1 MPYVLAEY
9 GRAMPERDWWLRTL
23 LVLQRPRAV
32 FPALRSD
39 DERDLEA
46 RAEPILA
53 LIFLAGIAGV
63 LSTDSFS
70 RILDDFELDGLGV
83 AVVAFVAGGI
93 YGFAAYFAIGFL
105 VYAGARAAGSSLSY
119 QRARHVLA
127 FACVPLAFS
136 LIVWPVRLAVYGE
149 DTFRSG
155 GLDSGAGSHFFE
167 AIEYAALAW
176 CAALLLLGL
185 RTVEGWSWARATLA
199 SLPPLAMLAVA
210 LARVAGLL

>member
-1 MPYVLAEY
+1 V
-9 GRAMPERDWWLRTL
+9 ERDWWLRTL

-32 FPALRSD
+32 FATLRSD

-70 RILDDFELDGLGV
+70 RILDDFEIDGLGL
-83 AVVAFVAGGI
+83 AVVAFVSGGI
-93 YGFAAYFAIGFL
+93 YGAFAYFAIGFL

-119 QRARHVLA
+119 RRARHVLA

-136 LIVWPVRLAVYGE
+136 LIAWPVRLAVYGE
-149 DTFRSG
+149 DSFGSG
-155 GLDSGAGSHFFE
+155 GTDSGVGAHFFE

-176 CAALLLLGL
+176 CALLLVLGL
-185 RTVEGWSWARATLA
+185 RTVSGWPWVRATLA
-199 SLPPLAMLAVA
+199 SLPALAVPAVA
-210 LARVAGLL
+210 LARASGFL